1 MGQVIA
7 LVGAYLL
14 GSLDW
19 AVVVGRMHGVDIHS
33 VGSGNPGTSNVLRTL
48 GRGPAA
54 MVLAGDMMKG
64 VIAAAVGWWAGGLG
78 DPASAPWAYAAVLAA
93 VVGHS
98 YPVFHRFKG
107 GKGVATAG
115 GGLVFIIPIAS
126 LGLAATWVVLAKAT
140 KVASISSLAVVG
152 LSIPAALVSGA
163 RGWALVWLAAT
174 VVLIVWRHRPNI
186 ERMIKGSE
194 QRVPT

>member
-1 MGQVIA
+1 MGQFLAI
-7 LVGAYLL
+7 LGAYLL

-19 AVVVGRMHGVDIHS
+19 AVVVARMHGVDIHT

-48 GRGPAA
+48 GRGPAV
-54 MVLAGDMMKG
+54 MVLTGDMMKG
-64 VIAAAVGWWAGGLG
+64 VIAAALGWLAGGLG
-78 DPASAPWAYAAVLAA
+78 DPANAPWAYAAVLAA

-115 GGLVFIIPIAS
+115 GGLLFILPVAA
-126 LGLAATWVVLAKAT
+126 LVLAAVWAITAKVT
-140 KVASISSLAVVG
+140 KVASIASLVVVG
-152 LSIPAALVSGA
+152 LSVPAALLSGA
-163 RGWALVWLAAT
+163 RGWALVWLIAT
-174 VVLIVWRHRPNI
+174 LGLIVWRHRPNI
-186 ERMIKGSE
+186 QRMIKGSE